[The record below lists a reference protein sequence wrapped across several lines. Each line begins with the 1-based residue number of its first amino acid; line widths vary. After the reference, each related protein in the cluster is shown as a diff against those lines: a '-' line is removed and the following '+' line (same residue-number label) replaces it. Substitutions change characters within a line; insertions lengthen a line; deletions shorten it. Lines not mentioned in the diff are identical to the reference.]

1 VKSTRPASTLAAP
14 PPPFAGLSP
23 RPRRRAFLLATA
35 ATLAVGAGLAVVGAP
50 LATEAAPRGIVSF
63 ELAGDLESAERIL
76 ASWDREQRV
85 RAGISLGADFLFL
98 LAYPLALALAC
109 AGVAGRL
116 AERAPRA
123 ATLGALL
130 AWGQALAGAL
140 DAVENWA
147 LIELLLGS
155 RHPLWPALAA
165 ACAAP
170 KFALVGA
177 GLAYAGIG
185 GLASL
190 ALRGGRSP

>member
-1 VKSTRPASTLAAP
+1 MQSTRTGSTLVAP
-14 PPPFAGLSP
+14 RLPFSGLS
-23 RPRRRAFLLATA
+23 RRAHRRAFVLATA
-35 ATLAVGAGLAVVGAP
+35 ATLAVGAGLAGVGAP
-50 LATEAAPRGIVSF
+50 LATESAPRGIVSL
-63 ELAGDLESAERIL
+63 ELAGDLETAEGIL

-85 RAGISLGADFLFL
+85 RAGISVGADFLFL

-116 AERAPRA
+116 GARAPRA
-123 ATLGALL
+123 AALGAWL

-140 DAVENWA
+140 DAAENWA

-155 RHPLWPALAA
+155 RATVWPALAA
-165 ACAAP
+165 GCAVP
-170 KFALVGA
+170 KFALVAA

-190 ALRGGRSP
+190 ALRGARSS